1 MRLDGGYLRVPKARE
16 RQRGPLKNRLTSIS
30 SANWEKWENFE
41 GFFFRGSSF
50 GNSLTM
56 SNLSANADVSLPRRR
71 CENLSELRD
80 RLRFSDAFLAL
91 FDTRA
96 GAWNV
101 SVLVCD
107 VGIPETRV
115 LIMEVSRAGV
125 IDEENV
131 LNVCGFAIR
140 EVAVRIAESWE
151 EGISDVEGVLFE
163 ELLGFSPDC

>member
-16 RQRGPLKNRLTSIS
+16 LQRGLLKDRLTLIS
-30 SANWEKWENFE
+30 SANWEKWESFE
-41 GFFFRGSSF
+41 VFFFCGSSS

-56 SNLSANADVSLPRRR
+56 SNLSAYADVSLPRRR

-80 RLRFSDAFLAL
+80 RLRFSDAFLAP

-96 GAWNV
+96 GTWNV

-115 LIMEVSRAGV
+115 LIMEASRAGV
-125 IDEENV
+125 IDARMYSMYAALEYERLQYVSQSLERKVQVMLKGHCLKN
-131 LNVCGFAIR
+131 
-140 EVAVRIAESWE
+140 S
-151 EGISDVEGVLFE
+151 
-163 ELLGFSPDC
+163 